1 MIFPHNRQG
10 AFTLIE
16 VMVAMVVFTMVI
28 AGGLVGISRG
38 FELIDTTRNYTRS
51 SQVLQSELELLRT
64 LPWSTFSQLTDIEL
78 TEKFQE
84 QIIAQFGEGSYD
96 GTVATE
102 LTGGDLMQVVVT
114 VEWSARKGRVHT
126 LNYVTFFTD
135 GGVNDY
141 FLN

>member
-1 MIFPHNRQG
+1 MNFSHNRQG

-16 VMVAMVVFTMVI
+16 VMVAMIVFSMAI
-28 AGGLVGISRG
+28 AGGLLGISRG

-64 LPWSTFSQLTDIEL
+64 LPWLTFSQLSESVL

-84 QIIAQFGEGSYD
+84 QIIDQFGEDSYV
-96 GTVATE
+96 GAVTTE
-102 LTGGDLMQVVVT
+102 LTGGDLMKVMVT
-114 VEWSARKGRVHT
+114 VEWSTRKGRVHT
-126 LNYVTFFTD
+126 LNYVTFFTE

-141 FLN
+141 YLN